1 MPNLALFLTTCPAY
15 PPSEVSR
22 IYCFQLKCCAGGA
35 AVQGQDV
42 SGEAE
47 ELHICQAH
55 PSQPGFLSSVF
66 YSVHTPVMF
75 GSQLK

>member
-1 MPNLALFLTTCPAY
+1 M
-15 PPSEVSR
+15 
-22 IYCFQLKCCAGGA
+22 
-35 AVQGQDV
+35 QGQDV

>member
-1 MPNLALFLTTCPAY
+1 MPNLVLFLTTCPAY

-42 SGEAE
+42 LGEAGG
-47 ELHICQAH
+47 AA
-55 PSQPGFLSSVF
+55 
-66 YSVHTPVMF
+66 HTPGTASIPARVSELSF
-75 GSQLK
+75 L